1 MLQLITKQKKVF
13 YVLAAIFFTLPI
25 VIFGIKDRED
35 YDLGLLSAKIIY
47 SEFNFFIFFFDLY
60 GPGVK
65 FPIGQG
71 LFFHPLIIF
80 LGNIKLFYFIF
91 VLSHILVQINYF
103 SKILKQ
109 FKISSN
115 EIIPILLV
123 IFSISNF
130 NYIYSDDWISLF
142 FSYSL
147 FFVSFYYLNK
157 IFINSSL
164 IAYVQFTLSISFM
177 ILNGHPG
184 LIFVYI
190 LFFFLYG
197 IFNKKLNFIFKKMP
211 YVFLL
216 ILIIILSEYIYWLIE
231 ETLSYN
237 TITKTVQAS
246 YSLKDYMLSLISP
259 LFPLIGYKLNG
270 ILDMNFQ
277 TNRLPSYGVLFF
289 ISVLYGLYLF
299 IKKKS
304 SEINNINGILLIL
317 ILLSL
322 TDISSYLYII
332 AGIWQIRDVINIITI
347 IIIAKLL
354 TDISLSKLS
363 RFFLNFSLFLILVIF
378 YVGNILVNTSFN
390 LKMKNFIFTL
400 NPSISEKIFH
410 KSNLKIQSTNN
421 FIIDKPE
428 NNDFLMILEKLNR
441 NDNKYNRVY
450 MSPNF
455 YKIITNKYSPLRK
468 YGIYGPSDF
477 LKFNLINFN
486 VPLKN
491 SSLES
496 FIKSDRKFYSEN
508 KPFYTDINSNIF
520 LNIFRIKY
528 LMISSKEMNKI
539 QDKNLFLIK
548 DQILLNNIKFFI
560 LEYRHTD
567 LNTVVTDYEVSE
579 IFKLHECR
587 INLRECINKIDELG
601 LYSYQDNIEI
611 SRIGLNEYII
621 KNDTSKN
628 TNIVSPFIFN
638 KNWNYHNNS
647 SNLGKYLQTIEVN
660 ANQSVIIKYFDFNRF
675 ILKLI
680 SIITF
685 TTLFII
691 LIKIKIKDN

>member
-1 MLQLITKQKKVF
+1 MLKLITKQKKVF

-35 YDLGLLSAKIIY
+35 YDLGLLSARIIY
-47 SEFNFFIFFFDLY
+47 NEFNFFIFFFDLY

-80 LGNIKLFYFIF
+80 LGNIKIFYFIF
-91 VLSHILVQINYF
+91 ILTHILVQINYF
-103 SKILKQ
+103 SKTLKQ
-109 FKISSN
+109 FKISNN

-147 FFVSFYYLNK
+147 LFVSFYYLNK
-157 IFINSSL
+157 IFIKDSL
-164 IAYVQFTLSISFM
+164 IAYVQFTLAISFM

-197 IFNKKLNFIFKKMP
+197 IFNKKLNLIFKKMP

-231 ETLSYN
+231 DTLSYN
-237 TITKTVQAS
+237 TIAKTIQES
-246 YSLKDYMLSLISP
+246 YSLKDYLLSLISP
-259 LFPLIGYKLNG
+259 LFPLIGYKLNS
-270 ILDMNFQ
+270 IMDMNFQ

-289 ISVLYGLYLF
+289 ISALYGLYLF

-304 SEINNINGILLIL
+304 SEINNLNCILLIL

-322 TDISSYLYII
+322 TDITSYLYII
-332 AGIWQIRDVINIITI
+332 AGIWQIRDVINLITI

-354 TDISLSKLS
+354 TDTSLSKLS
-363 RFFLNFSLFLILVIF
+363 KKILNFSLFLILVIF

-390 LKMKNFIFTL
+390 LKMKNFVFTV

-421 FIIDKPE
+421 FIVDKPE
-428 NNDFLMILEKLNR
+428 NKDFLMILEKLNR
-441 NDNKYNRVY
+441 NDNQYDRVY

-455 YKIITNKYSPLRK
+455 YKIITNEYSPLRR
-468 YGIYGPSDF
+468 YGLYGPSDF

-496 FIKSDRKFYSEN
+496 FVKADRKFYSEN
-508 KPFYTDINSNIF
+508 KPFYEDINSNIF
-520 LNIFRIKY
+520 LNIFKIKY
-528 LMISSKEMNKI
+528 LIISSKEMEEIK
-539 QDKNLFLIK
+539 DKNLFLIR
-548 DQILLNNIKFFI
+548 DQILLDNTEFFI
-560 LEYRHTD
+560 LEYHHTD
-567 LNTVVTDYEVSE
+567 LNTIVTDYEVSE
-579 IFKLHECR
+579 IFKLHECK
-587 INLRECINKIDELG
+587 IDLRECINKIDELG
-601 LYSYQDNIEI
+601 LYSYQDNIKI
-611 SRIGLNEYII
+611 RRIGLNEYII
-621 KNDTSKN
+621 KNGSSTN
-628 TNIVSPFIFN
+628 TNVVSPFIFN

-647 SNLGKYLQTIEVN
+647 SNLGKYLQTIKVN
-660 ANQSVIIKYFDFNRF
+660 ANQNVIIKHCDLNRF

-680 SIITF
+680 SIIAF
-685 TTLFII
+685 TALFII
-691 LIKIKIKDN
+691 LIKIKNKI